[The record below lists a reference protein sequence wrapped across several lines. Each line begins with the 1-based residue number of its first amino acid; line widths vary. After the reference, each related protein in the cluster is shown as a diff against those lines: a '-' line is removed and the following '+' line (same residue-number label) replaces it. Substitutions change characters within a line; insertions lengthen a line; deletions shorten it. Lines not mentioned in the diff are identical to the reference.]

1 MKNVHRSIAFGLATF
16 LLAIAFPAS
25 ALQDP
30 TYVGTTAQGEPIEFD
45 VERRD
50 VLTLTRIETITT
62 QVCDDGAT
70 FHDHRT
76 VFSWPVVKEG
86 VPLHYRLLSMHEE
99 DERTTVAI
107 TGHFDNLT
115 ASGDMDVKYRN
126 GSATCRSGQVFW
138 TAERVRTTATGWL
151 YRGTTSQSGR
161 PIRFRIERQ
170 ERALVL
176 NAYSVSTTEACDD
189 GTDLSHSHIVGLAGL
204 VFEGRTL
211 HLSEGDNNQNTRID
225 GKFLASAASGTLQTD
240 THEDDPDVGVPGR
253 QCTTGELT
261 WTAERVPRSPLAR

>member
-70 FHDHRT
+70 FHDHRA
-76 VFSWPVVKEG
+76 VLSWPVVKEG
-86 VPLHYRLLSMHEE
+86 VPLLDRYLSMYEE
-99 DERTTVAI
+99 DERTTIAI
-107 TGHFDNLT
+107 NGNIGTRT
-115 ASGDMDVKYRN
+115 ASGDMEVKYQN
-126 GSATCRSGQVFW
+126 GAASCRSGQVFW

-161 PIRFRIERQ
+161 LIRFRIDLQ

-176 NAYSVSTTEACDD
+176 TAYSVYVEEPCED
-189 GTDLSHSHIVGLAGL
+189 GTSLSYGSRRSAWKASPSKDARSTFPRVTMTRTPASMGSSWRARRPARS
-204 VFEGRTL
+204 GRTPCNG
-211 HLSEGDNNQNTRID
+211 GD
-225 GKFLASAASGTLQTD
+225 GSG
-240 THEDDPDVGVPGR
+240 EYP
-253 QCTTGELT
+253 CTTGELT
-261 WTAERVPRSPLAR
+261 WTAERVPHSG

>member
-1 MKNVHRSIAFGLATF
+1 LKYVNRSIAFGLATF

-70 FHDHRT
+70 FHDHRA
-76 VFSWPVVKEG
+76 VLSWPVVKEG
-86 VPLHYRLLSMHEE
+86 VPLFDRYLSMHEE
-99 DERTTVAI
+99 DERTTIAI
-107 TGHFDNLT
+107 NGNIGTRT
-115 ASGDMDVKYRN
+115 ASGDMEVRYQN
-126 GSATCRSGQVFW
+126 GAASCRSGQVFW

-161 PIRFRIERQ
+161 LIRFRIDLQ

-176 NAYSVSTTEACDD
+176 TAYSVYVEEPCEA
-189 GTDLSHSHIVGLAGL
+189 GTSLSYGSVGGLEGLA
-204 VFEGRTL
+204 FEGRTL
-211 HLSEGDNNQNTRID
+211 HLSEGDNDQNTRID
-225 GKFLASAASGTLQTD
+225 GKFLAGTASGTFRTD
-240 THEDDPDVGVPGR
+240 TFNGGDGSGEYP
-253 QCTTGELT
+253 CTTGELT
-261 WTAERVPRSPLAR
+261 WTAERVPRSG